1 MRPGLFGRRP
11 RGTHMFRKF
20 LIAFAAFGAA
30 LGASACSYGSAVDI
44 APVNARIA
52 KPVIAPGDYCEVKG
66 EAAPFSVI
74 SKEDCVPIVWNAG
87 TRTYTMKDPD
97 KPAEDVTAPVIR
109 IDGDLYAAQITTPES
124 RQDRYQLFTFI
135 ASGSAFVMISPLDD
149 EPLKALAAKTKKLT
163 FKPASDGRPYIATG
177 KPDDIKAFLKEA
189 ARESLRTRKKD
200 DEISVGIRDIAGAPD
215 HAAGKQQE
223 KDIQAVLAAVKALTP
238 K

>member
-1 MRPGLFGRRP
+1 
-11 RGTHMFRKF
+11 MFRKF

-44 APVNARIA
+44 APMNARIA

-74 SKEDCVPIVWNAG
+74 SKEDCVPIVWNVG

-97 KPAEDVTAPVIR
+97 KPAEDITAPVVR
-109 IDGDLYAAQITTPES
+109 IDGNLYAAQISTPDAKGE
-124 RQDRYQLFTFI
+124 DRYQLFTFI
-135 ASGSAFVMISPLDD
+135 AADSAFAMISPLDD
-149 EPLKALAAKTKKLT
+149 EPLKALVAKNKKLT
-163 FKPASDGRPYIATG
+163 FKPAKDGRPYIAAG
-177 KPDDIKAFLKEA
+177 KLDDIKAFLKDA

-200 DEISVGIRDIAGAPD
+200 DEISVGVRDISGAPD
-215 HAAGKQQE
+215 HSAGKQQE
-223 KDIQAVLAAVKALTP
+223 NDIQTVLAAMKALTP